1 MPNNAEII
9 SIGWLGLIFLFKNL
23 VSIFRI
29 LAFFQFVH
37 VRWGYTEAIGGA
49 KGANRNTGKQREN
62 RLDEKQICDMNIY
75 IDEV

>member
-1 MPNNAEII
+1 M
-9 SIGWLGLIFLFKNL
+9 S
-23 VSIFRI
+23 V
-29 LAFFQFVH
+29 
-37 VRWGYTEAIGGA
+37 EALHRSHWGA

>member
-37 VRWGYTEAIGGA
+37 VRWGYTEAIGVQ
-49 KGANRNTGKQREN
+49 KVPIEILVNREN

-75 IDEV
+75 INEV